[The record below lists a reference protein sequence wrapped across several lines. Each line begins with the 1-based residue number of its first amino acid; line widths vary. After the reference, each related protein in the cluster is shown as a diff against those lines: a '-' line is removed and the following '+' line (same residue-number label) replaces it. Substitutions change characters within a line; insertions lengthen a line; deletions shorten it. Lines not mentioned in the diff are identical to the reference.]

1 MEYIK
6 DKIITDNDNNCP
18 DLIFVVIIL
27 ITLLLIIIYKSY
39 SAINYNYSKIY
50 LINLENRKVRLNRFN
65 ETFYNSD
72 ISIKYNHFK
81 AIDGKKINIDKYVTS
96 DTLKEINEIKKT
108 GYRQYHYQLT
118 LGAIGCYLSHTNI
131 WKDIINS
138 NIDSALILEDD
149 IIIPNNFN
157 YLLNDNIKYIPDDYD
172 IILLGCN
179 CLDCIKYNKYRKV
192 NRFWLTHSYIITKKC
207 IVKIYDK
214 MFPVKQQI
222 DSELSDLS
230 DIINIYALN
239 KNIVNQYPNKSDIQ
253 IPLIN
258 NVKSFKKYHD

>member
-1 MEYIK
+1 
-6 DKIITDNDNNCP
+6 
-18 DLIFVVIIL
+18 
-27 ITLLLIIIYKSY
+27 IIYKSNK
-39 SAINYNYSKIY
+39 SNTINYSKIY
-50 LINLENRKVRLNRFN
+50 LINLENRKDRLNKFN

-72 ISIKYNHFK
+72 ISLKYNHFK

-96 DTLKEINEIKKT
+96 DTLREINEIEET
-108 GYRQYHYQLT
+108 GNRKYHYQLT
-118 LGAIGCYLSHTNI
+118 RGAIGCYLSHTNI

-138 NIDSALILEDD
+138 NIDSALIFEDD
-149 IIIPNNFN
+149 IIIPNNLN

-179 CLDCIKYNKYRKV
+179 SLDCVKYKKYRKV
-192 NRFWLTHSYIITKKC
+192 NRFWLMHAYIITKKC
-207 IVKIYDK
+207 ILKIYDR
-214 MFPVKQQI
+214 MFPIKQQI

-239 KNIVNQYPNKSDIQ
+239 KNIVNQYLNKSDIQ

-258 NVKSFKKYHD
+258 NVNSFKKYHD